1 MCTCIS
7 YMPLRTKAT
16 ASRLFRLVPAS
27 LPFKPLSNEQMK
39 SGCLS
44 LCIQAAPLCG
54 RFVCLSR
61 TLSPHLH
68 LCFLLISFIM
78 THFKR
83 TLRLRHSRSLSLS
96 LSHQH
101 CRTRFLLPIEFS
113 CNDSTR
119 CRTKL
124 IAFAFLKVDPGKYH

>member
-7 YMPLRTKAT
+7 YMPLRTRAA
-16 ASRLFRLVPAS
+16 ASSRPHVISSAQPNAS
-27 LPFKPLSNEQMK
+27 PPRPVMLPFKPLSNEQMK

-68 LCFLLISFIM
+68 LGSLHIFFII
-78 THFKR
+78 THFKSACFPS
-83 TLRLRHSRSLSLS
+83 LVIFVFLSLSLS
-96 LSHQH
+96 LF
-101 CRTRFLLPIEFS
+101 RPIEFS
-113 CNDSTR
+113 CNDTTH
-119 CRTKL
+119 CRKKL
-124 IAFAFLKVDPGKYH
+124 IAFEF

>member
-7 YMPLRTKAT
+7 YMPLRTRAA
-16 ASRLFRLVPAS
+16 ASPRPHVSSAARSAPS
-27 LPFKPLSNEQMK
+27 ILPFKPLSNEQMK

-68 LCFLLISFIM
+68 LCSLHISFIM
-78 THFKR
+78 THFKS
-83 TLRLRHSRSLSLS
+83 TCFPSFLICVFLSLS
-96 LSHQH
+96 LPFS
-101 CRTRFLLPIEFS
+101 LSLPIEFS
-113 CNDSTR
+113 CNDSTH

-124 IAFAFLKVDPGKYH
+124 IAFAFAF